1 MATEGRDDK
10 ILRGGGGGGTG
21 TGGRAAHGRLTDG
34 DGQHLAGRIRIG
46 REINKDNG
54 RMTDDQAP
62 GSGREKV
69 GRQIT
74 TDWS

>member
-54 RMTDDQAP
+54 QTAYDQAP
-62 GSGREKV
+62 GSRKAKLGRKIPM
-69 GRQIT
+69 G
-74 TDWS
+74 WS